1 MHYLTILTTNL
12 HMNTISR
19 YVSQQREMATNR
31 VQSILDYLNFFSQHF
46 YHLNMHNVISN
57 SIKLTSI
64 IQTLDSPG
72 PS

>member
-19 YVSQQREMATNR
+19 YVSQQHGMATNR

-46 YHLNMHNVISN
+46 YHLNASAWSHA
-57 SIKLTSI
+57 
-64 IQTLDSPG
+64 
-72 PS
+72 